1 MNPRSLEI
9 TSKLQGKIM
18 GTQQIEVSTDLKTLT
33 MTIRQTGKGSP
44 NTFCCLIG
52 NRHVVRQEHAPSVGT

>member
-1 MNPRSLEI
+1 VNRRSLEI

-33 MTIRQTGKGSP
+33 MTIRQTGQREPKYILVFS
-44 NTFCCLIG
+44 
-52 NRHVVRQEHAPSVGT
+52 RE